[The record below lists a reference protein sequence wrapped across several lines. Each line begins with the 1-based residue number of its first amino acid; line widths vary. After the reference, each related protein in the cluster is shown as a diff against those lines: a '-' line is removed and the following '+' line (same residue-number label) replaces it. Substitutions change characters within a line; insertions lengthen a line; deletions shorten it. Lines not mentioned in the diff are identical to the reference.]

1 MQTAKQLEKKR
12 LPKIPLLSYHTQNH
26 KEDKQGVAQNQ
37 DKHKEK
43 ENILALSKMIDRLW
57 QLAYNA
63 CIYREHIII
72 LFELEK

>member
-37 DKHKEK
+37 DIAQRKRKY
-43 ENILALSKMIDRLW
+43 SCT
-57 QLAYNA
+57 Q
-63 CIYREHIII
+63 
-72 LFELEK
+72 